1 MAFPPATSIRLWLPV
16 LCVTAV
22 VVAGCGGAEAR
33 KAKHLE
39 KGQSFLAEGNLE
51 KARVELRNALQIA
64 PTDSETRYENGVI
77 DEKMGNPREA
87 AQFYQGAIDT
97 NPDNLKARVGL
108 GRLFLFGGAPERA
121 LEIIK
126 PGFTKHPDDVGLLT
140 VRAAAR
146 IQLKDASGG
155 FQDAERAVQIE
166 PNNEDAVAILA
177 GIYKSQGQTEKAE
190 VLLLGAIK
198 QLPNTVSLR
207 LVLAQLYASAGH
219 ESEVEALLSDL
230 VRQHPQE
237 RGHRLRL
244 AQFYARLNRLDDAE
258 RVLRTGIKDLP
269 KERDLKTALVD
280 FLAERRSR
288 ESAQKELTAFI
299 AEDPQDY
306 PLRFALGQ
314 FYEQGKDFSKAKT
327 VYQDVIGAAGLEAP
341 GITARNRLAAL
352 LVQQNDYAAAEK
364 LIAEVLA
371 KSPRDNDALILRGNL
386 ALTHKDPKAAVTDL
400 RAVLRDQPNAVGV
413 MRSLARAHLA
423 NGEPALAEETM
434 RRAVEAN
441 PQDPAARMDLAQLL
455 IKLGKPAQA
464 APVIDAL
471 VREQPNNL
479 AALDAQ
485 FKIAVT
491 GKDWVLAKSA
501 ADAIVALQPKG
512 ALGYYYQGAVA
523 ESKNQSEEALR
534 LYSTALDM
542 LPQSA
547 EPLEAL
553 TRLLVRMKRVPEA
566 LKKLDDAIAAYPTL
580 ALAANL
586 KGEILLST
594 QHEADAVQAFKMA
607 IGREPTWWVPYRNL
621 AAAQAVG
628 KDNEAAI
635 ATLRDGVGKAASPD
649 ALEAELAGLYE
660 RSGKPDD
667 AIAVYEAALRRN
679 SEADIAANN
688 LAMLLVTYKKDPR
701 SLDRAKQLAG
711 RFATSSNGDFLD
723 TYGWVLYK
731 RGEGAAA
738 VAALQ
743 TALIKTPDS
752 PVSLYHLGMAQAQV
766 GQTEAARDSLNRS
779 LSTGKSFSGMDEA
792 KAALNNLA
800 KLTSTGIALPK
811 S

>member
-1 MAFPPATSIRLWLPV
+1 M
-16 LCVTAV
+16 
-22 VVAGCGGAEAR
+22 
-33 KAKHLE
+33 
-39 KGQSFLAEGNLE
+39 
-51 KARVELRNALQIA
+51 
-64 PTDSETRYENGVI
+64 
-77 DEKMGNPREA
+77 
-87 AQFYQGAIDT
+87 
-97 NPDNLKARVGL
+97 
-108 GRLFLFGGAPERA
+108 
-121 LEIIK
+121 
-126 PGFTKHPDDVGLLT
+126 
-140 VRAAAR
+140 
-146 IQLKDASGG
+146 
-155 FQDAERAVQIE
+155 
-166 PNNEDAVAILA
+166 
-177 GIYKSQGQTEKAE
+177 
-190 VLLLGAIK
+190 
-198 QLPNTVSLR
+198 
-207 LVLAQLYASAGH
+207 
-219 ESEVEALLSDL
+219 
-230 VRQHPQE
+230 
-237 RGHRLRL
+237 
-244 AQFYARLNRLDDAE
+244 
-258 RVLRTGIKDLP
+258 
-269 KERDLKTALVD
+269 KTALVD

-586 KGEILLST
+586 KARYCCRRSMRRMQCRPSRWPSGASRHGGFPTEILRRLKPSARTTRRRSRHCGTVWAKPPRRMRWKRNSRDCMSVPASPMMPLRST
-594 QHEADAVQAFKMA
+594 KRPF
-607 IGREPTWWVPYRNL
+607 
-621 AAAQAVG
+621 
-628 KDNEAAI
+628 AAI
-635 ATLRDGVGKAASPD
+635 RRRTSRPTIWPCCSSPIRRIRAAWI
-649 ALEAELAGLYE
+649 G
-660 RSGKPDD
+660 
-667 AIAVYEAALRRN
+667 
-679 SEADIAANN
+679 
-688 LAMLLVTYKKDPR
+688 
-701 SLDRAKQLAG
+701 AKQLAG